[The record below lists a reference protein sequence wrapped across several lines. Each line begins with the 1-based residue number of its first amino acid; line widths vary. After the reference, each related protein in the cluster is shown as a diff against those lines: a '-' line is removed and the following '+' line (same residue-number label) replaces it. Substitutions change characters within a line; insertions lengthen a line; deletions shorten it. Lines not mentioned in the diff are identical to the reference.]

1 MQLICGRGIHPGR
14 SGQSRSIGA
23 RCSSFSEG
31 LRVGQQH
38 VKLVLLQNT
47 MDFYI
52 TVAFVIPL
60 SFPSFPS
67 PAHRPGGGFYQL
79 RSASSAA
86 PHEPRQH
93 TQQPIVTGTH
103 PRAHVF
109 LFFFSVLLLLS
120 FSFFSFFLLSHPHF
134 LHRIVGFDRYFYLGS
149 QVQRRDHDGGGHTR
163 LVRLFGAVPR

>member
-1 MQLICGRGIHPGR
+1 MNRRALLQTFFLTLRMQLICGRGIHPGR

-109 LFFFSVLLLLS
+109 LFLFLRFSSPLFFFFFFFPSLSSPFPASNRRVRQVLLS
-120 FSFFSFFLLSHPHF
+120 WQSSTTA
-134 LHRIVGFDRYFYLGS
+134 GS
-149 QVQRRDHDGGGHTR
+149 
-163 LVRLFGAVPR
+163 